1 MAYDIYP
8 YTNLHNLNLD
18 WILQEMKRV
27 AAESAST
34 AEAQKKLKDYV
45 DTWLEQQDV
54 PAEVARIIQDMA
66 DSGELVQ
73 LLGGSI
79 ATQLTNRR
87 GRRWVFV
94 GDSYANRT
102 GDWDDTLVETWSLNR
117 AELTA
122 GDSYDENTNCFTIRR
137 GGYGFIGVTTSDPSI
152 GGRWLDLCT
161 EYWPSDVDKNTITD
175 IVIVGGYNDRLSD
188 AASIKTAMSTF
199 KNGFTDL
206 FPNAHVWLAE
216 VGMSANNRADR
227 QRLRTVYTAYRSAN
241 DMDTWSFL
249 AGCEGVLHRTGFLNT
264 TDYHH
269 PTPEGGHA
277 LGEAIGALLQGMP
290 VPAQEMS
297 GTIDATAVI
306 DGAISPAPINWRSW
320 YDPEEQTVSMLFDA
334 GGSITLEDDI
344 TFSAVETRSIAAMPD
359 SYLFRTNVGQM
370 PIVLAGCRGRDAD
383 NAVRQASIPARFY
396 IDQEDGILKLQT
408 FQYAPA
414 GLSNANIIYFPQIIK
429 KSIFD

>member
-34 AEAQKKLKDYV
+34 AEAQKNLKEYV
-45 DTWLEQQDV
+45 DTWLDQQDV
-54 PAEVARIIQDMA
+54 PAEVARVIQDMA
-66 DSGELVQ
+66 DSGELVA

-87 GRRWVFV
+87 GRRWIFI

-102 GDWDDTLVETWSLNR
+102 DDWDDTLVDIWGLNR

-122 GDSYDENTNCFTIRR
+122 GDSYDDDTDCFTIRR
-137 GGYGFIGVTTSDPSI
+137 GGFGFVGVTTTDPSI

-161 EYWPSDVDKNTITD
+161 EYWPADVENNTITD

-188 AASIKTAMSTF
+188 VNSIKTAMAAF
-199 KNGFTDL
+199 KTGFTDL
-206 FPNAHVWLAE
+206 FPNAHVWVAE

-241 DMDTWSFL
+241 DMDTWSYL
-249 AGCEGVLHRTGFLNT
+249 AGCEGVLHRTGYLNT

-269 PTPEGGHA
+269 PTPEGGRA
-277 LGEAIGALLQGMP
+277 LGEAISALLQGVPM
-290 VPAQEMS
+290 PAQEMT
-297 GTIDATAVI
+297 GTIASAAVI
-306 DGAISPAPINWRSW
+306 DGTISPDSIFWRSW

-334 GGSITLEDDI
+334 GGSITLTNPV
-344 TFSAVETRSIAAMPD
+344 TFEAQDTRSIAALPD
-359 SYLFRTNVGQM
+359 SYLFPTNAGQM
-370 PIVLAGCRGRDAD
+370 PVVLAGCRGHDAGE
-383 NAVRQASIPARFY
+383 AEHEATIPGRLF
-396 IDQEDGILKLQT
+396 IDQEDGILKVQT
-408 FQYAPA
+408 FRLTPV
-414 GLSNANIIYFPQIIK
+414 GLTDVHVIYFPQIVK